1 MTAVEHQQRSAA
13 RAGPNVPDAPFVP
26 RGASG
31 TGLATLN
38 GRGVVLDAWYPDPAL
53 GSHPRTASERLV
65 PDATPKRLR
74 QLTAIDA
81 CRDIEVVAI
90 HTTIADLSGPA
101 VDAYDAYLRLHLLSH
116 RVIRPR
122 EANLDGV
129 LGLLTDV
136 VWTNHGPVAVE
147 GFQGVHAR
155 LRARGPVTVHGVGK
169 IPRMV
174 DYVVPS
180 GVRIADGAR
189 VQLGAHLAPGTTVMP
204 EGFVDYD
211 AGTLGAAIIEGR
223 VTAGVVIGDGSDV
236 GGGTGGATITIG
248 KRCLIG
254 ANAELRISLGDDC
267 VVETGL
273 HVAAD
278 TTVTRP
284 DGTAVEARTLAG
296 MNNLHLLRNSVTG
309 AIEALPWHGI
319 GIELNALLHA
329 NN

>member
-1 MTAVEHQQRSAA
+1 
-13 RAGPNVPDAPFVP
+13 
-26 RGASG
+26 
-31 TGLATLN
+31 
-38 GRGVVLDAWYPDPAL
+38 
-53 GSHPRTASERLV
+53 
-65 PDATPKRLR
+65 LR

-81 CRDIEVVAI
+81 GRDVEVVAI
-90 HTTIADLSGPA
+90 HTTIADLTRPS

-116 RVIRPR
+116 RVIRPC

-129 LGLLTDV
+129 LELLTDV

-211 AGTLGAAIIEGR
+211 AGTLGTAIIEGR
-223 VTAGVVIGDGSDV
+223 VTAGVVIGDGSDI
-236 GGGTGGATITIG
+236 GGGTGGASITIG

-254 ANAELRISLGDDC
+254 AKAELGISLGDDC

-273 HVAAD
+273 AVAAD
-278 TTVTRP
+278 TIVSRL

-296 MNNLHLLRNSVTG
+296 LNNLHLHRNSITG
-309 AIEALPWHGI
+309 AIEALPWHGK
-319 GIELNALLHA
+319 GIELNAALPAH
-329 NN
+329 N

>member
-1 MTAVEHQQRSAA
+1 MTAVQQRSAA
-13 RAGPNVPDAPFVP
+13 RAGPNVPDARVP

-38 GRGVVLDAWYPDPAL
+38 GRGAVLDAWYADPVL
-53 GSHPRTASERLV
+53 GSHPHTESEWLFS
-65 PDATPKRLR
+65 DATPNSLR
-74 QLTAIDA
+74 PLTGRDA
-81 CRDIEVVAI
+81 DRDVKVVAI
-90 HTTIADLSGPA
+90 HTTIADLTRRA

-129 LGLLTDV
+129 LGLLADV
-136 VWTNHGPVAVE
+136 VWTNHGPVAAE
-147 GFQGVHAR
+147 GFQRVHAR
-155 LRARGPVTVHGVGK
+155 LRARGPVTVHGVGR

-174 DYVVPS
+174 DYVIPS

-211 AGTLGAAIIEGR
+211 AGTLGTAIIEGR
-223 VTAGVVIGDGSDV
+223 VTAGVVIGDGSDI
-236 GGGTGGATITIG
+236 GGGIGGASITIG

-254 ANAELRISLGDDC
+254 AKAELRISLGDDC

-278 TTVTRP
+278 TTVKRP

-296 MNNLHLLRNSVTG
+296 MNNLHLLRNSLTG
-309 AIEALPWHGI
+309 AIEAVPWHGN
-319 GIELNALLHA
+319 GIELNAALHDH
-329 NN
+329 N